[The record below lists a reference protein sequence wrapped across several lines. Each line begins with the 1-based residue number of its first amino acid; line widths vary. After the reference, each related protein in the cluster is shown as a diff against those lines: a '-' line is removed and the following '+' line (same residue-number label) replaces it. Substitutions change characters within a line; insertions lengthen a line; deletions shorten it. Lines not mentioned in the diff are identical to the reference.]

1 MGMSVK
7 KCELLEKLLLGGI
20 GHKMAENTNSF
31 HILSLSGGGYK
42 GLFTAVILE
51 KLEEEFGCPIAKKF
65 DLLAGTSIGGIIAL
79 ALANEIPAKKI
90 KELFINDKNKI
101 FGNASLSKGYIF
113 NSKYNNNRLRECL
126 SEIFQETK
134 IGELKHRI
142 IIPTINYT
150 KGSTQLLKTPHHKDF
165 KMDLKWPLVDAAL
178 ATSAAPIYFPVF
190 KSEYGNFIDGGIVAN
205 HPGFFAY
212 MEAIHY
218 LEIKPENI
226 IQLHIGTTEHKVMAS
241 GRENLI
247 KTGLLSWKEKLLEL
261 FFSCQEQSTEQILSF
276 ILQDRYYSINS
287 LSDNEQNK
295 ILSMDNIS
303 EIAQDL
309 LVQKGNE
316 AVKQFQG
323 NNFYQIIKSHNANYF
338 KQLQGGDEK

>member
-1 MGMSVK
+1 MNK
-7 KCELLEKLLLGGI
+7 T
-20 GHKMAENTNSF
+20 ENTNSF

-51 KLEEEFGCPIAKKF
+51 NLEEEFGFPIAKKF

-101 FGNASLSKGYIF
+101 FGNASLSKGYIC
-113 NSKYNNNRLRECL
+113 NSKYSNNGLRECL

-142 IIPTINYT
+142 IIPTINCT
-150 KGSTQLLKTPHHKDF
+150 KGSTQILKTRHHKNF
-165 KMDLKWPLVDAAL
+165 KMDIKWSLVDAAL
-178 ATSAAPIYFPVF
+178 ATSAAPIYFPIF
-190 KSEYGNFIDGGIVAN
+190 KSEHGNFVDGGIVAN

-212 MEAIHY
+212 MEALNY

-226 IQLHIGTTEHKVMAS
+226 FQLHIGTTEHKIMAS
-241 GRENLI
+241 GRKNAR
-247 KTGLLSWKEKLLEL
+247 KTGLLSWREKLLEL

-276 ILQDRYYSINS
+276 MLQDRYYSINS
-287 LSDNEQNK
+287 SSDNEQNK
-295 ILSMDNIS
+295 ILSLDNIS
-303 EIAQDL
+303 KVAQDL
-309 LVQKGNE
+309 LIQKGNE

-323 NNFYQIIKSHNANYF
+323 NSFYQKINLHNAKDF
-338 KQLQGGDEK
+338 IQLPLE